1 MAVRRLTETEARVA
15 RLVAAGFHDDEVA
28 QALDLSRKTIEWHVT
43 RVCWKVGAHSRSEL
57 PAALAIRAETQ
68 KEER

>member
-15 RLVAAGFHDDEVA
+15 RLVAAGFRDDEVA

-43 RVCWKVGAHSRSEL
+43 RLCWKVGAHSRSQL
-57 PAALAIRAETQ
+57 PAVLANRAGIE